1 MLKEKAEEFGYQ
13 YYLAQAFRYLG
24 EYYLACGEPC
34 KATPLL
40 SDALNMFHVIGCAAE
55 SDQVRNLGALSTG
68 ELSTSKVYSAKQ
80 YQVF

>member
-1 MLKEKAEEFGYQ
+1 MLKQKAEEFGFQ
-13 YYLAQAFRYLG
+13 YYLAQAYRYLG

-40 SDALNMFHVIGCAAE
+40 SDALNMFLVNECAAE

-68 ELSTSKVYSAKQ
+68 ELSKSKVLLS
-80 YQVF
+80 